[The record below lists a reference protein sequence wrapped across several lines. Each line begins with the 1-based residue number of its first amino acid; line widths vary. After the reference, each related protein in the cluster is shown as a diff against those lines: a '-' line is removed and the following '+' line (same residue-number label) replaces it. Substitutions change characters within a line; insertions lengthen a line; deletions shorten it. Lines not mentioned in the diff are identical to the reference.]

1 MPKSMRIRQKVFILC
16 KIASVTSKYIEQT
29 LRTVYT
35 LASVIYTFILGQS
48 SHSDGIAIIGK
59 NRSK

>member
-29 LRTVYT
+29 LRTVYISKCYLYVYFGT
-35 LASVIYTFILGQS
+35 ILAF
-48 SHSDGIAIIGK
+48 
-59 NRSK
+59 